1 MENIP
6 YRIYGGINFYGRK
19 EIKDILAY
27 LKTIDNAKDDLAVRR
42 ILNVPKRGIG
52 ATTMDKLQVYAYEND
67 MTFYDALTRAD
78 DISAVS
84 RAAAKIKPFV
94 ELIRG
99 FRKNLQEYSIKE
111 LIEAIIE
118 KVDYM
123 AYLEDND
130 TPEAAAERRLNIDEL
145 ISKATQY
152 EEGEDFPTLSG
163 FLEEVALVADIDNMD
178 AENNVVSLMT
188 LHSAKGLE
196 FPVVYLS
203 GMEDGLFPGYM
214 SITDGGMEELEEERR
229 LCYVGITRA
238 KEKLILTAAKRRMVR
253 GETQLNR
260 VSRFVN
266 EIPKEFVI
274 VQGQNTQSSYGKK
287 EDIFNLPPRKPG
299 QVAFY
304 SYQKEIINQGVFDKK
319 TTNNQEL
326 DYGEGDR
333 VKHIKF
339 GEGTVKSI
347 ISGGRDYEVT
357 VEFDTAGTKKMFAS
371 FAKLTKI

>member
-1 MENIP
+1 
-6 YRIYGGINFYGRK
+6 
-19 EIKDILAY
+19 
-27 LKTIDNAKDDLAVRR
+27 
-42 ILNVPKRGIG
+42 
-52 ATTMDKLQVYAYEND
+52 
-67 MTFYDALTRAD
+67 MTFYEALTRAD

-111 LIEAIIE
+111 LIEAVIE

-123 AYLEDND
+123 AYLEDKD

-203 GMEDGLFPGYM
+203 GMEDGLFPSYM
-214 SITDGGMEELEEERR
+214 SITEGNSGELEEERR

-274 VQGQNTQSSYGKK
+274 VQGQSTQNSFAKTP
-287 EDIFNLPPRKPG
+287 DIFSLPPRKPG
-299 QVAFY
+299 QIAFH
-304 SYQKEIINQGVFDKK
+304 SYQKEIINQGIFDKK
-319 TTNNQEL
+319 SATSQEL